1 MDEMEIVEAMKA
13 LGQPTR
19 LRIIQ
24 LLAEAPRGL
33 AAGNIADALKV
44 RQNTLSTHIA
54 VLGRTGLIDG
64 RRDGRSIVYMLDKQ
78 RARQLSL
85 AIKAAVHSSAP

>member
-1 MDEMEIVEAMKA
+1 MDETDMVKAMKA

-24 LLAEAPRGL
+24 LLAGAPMGL
-33 AAGNIADALKV
+33 AAGNIAEALKV

-85 AIKAAVHSSAP
+85 AIKAAVHDAAP